1 MGVLPAL
8 LRHHHMVL
16 HMVYCGLRRCER
28 MGDGGV
34 ELEERSRCS
43 YLFCSNHIDF
53 DVGNIS
59 FGGGEFDTFLE
70 EAGQQ

>member
-8 LRHHHMVL
+8 LRRHYMVPHMVHRRL
-16 HMVYCGLRRCER
+16 CRCER

-43 YLFCSNHIDF
+43 YLFCSNHVDF
-53 DVGNIS
+53 DAGNIA
-59 FGGGEFDTFLE
+59 FGGGEYDTFLE